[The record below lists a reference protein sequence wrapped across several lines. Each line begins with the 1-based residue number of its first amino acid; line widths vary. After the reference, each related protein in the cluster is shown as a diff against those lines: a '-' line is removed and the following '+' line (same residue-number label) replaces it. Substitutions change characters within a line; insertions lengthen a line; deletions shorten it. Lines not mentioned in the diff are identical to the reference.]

1 MHSAEKETRGNI
13 EKLNRDEAKEYVCVR
28 DRESFQKGKT
38 ICYFCLLVENHEM
51 FVILRPEFK

>member
-51 FVILRPEFK
+51 FGG